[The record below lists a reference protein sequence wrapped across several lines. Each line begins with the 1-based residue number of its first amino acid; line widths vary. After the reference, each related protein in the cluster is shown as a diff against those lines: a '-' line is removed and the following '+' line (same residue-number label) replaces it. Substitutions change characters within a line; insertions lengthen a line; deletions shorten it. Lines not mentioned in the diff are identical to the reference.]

1 MLMILEYFYVEFANL
16 GGRLGGRPTC
26 SIKKVVNYKLLLS
39 HPAHPQV
46 GKLYFYVERVG
57 GSDDFFQNKLIA
69 ANNILTILAMVGLLI
84 SAINLIYDNTR
95 QEMEQRCTVWKKLN
109 KQAD

>member
-1 MLMILEYFYVEFANL
+1 MTGSVVGPSFWSKKCYYYPI
-16 GGRLGGRPTC
+16 RPT
-26 SIKKVVNYKLLLS
+26 
-39 HPAHPQV
+39 PQV

-69 ANNILTILAMVGLLI
+69 ANNILTILAMLGLLI

-109 KQAD
+109 KQADLKSVVFGPKLPKP